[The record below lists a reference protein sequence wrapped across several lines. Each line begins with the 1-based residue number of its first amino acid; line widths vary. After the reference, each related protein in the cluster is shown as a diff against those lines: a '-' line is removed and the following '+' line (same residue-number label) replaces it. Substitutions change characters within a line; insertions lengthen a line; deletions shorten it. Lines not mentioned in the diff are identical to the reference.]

1 MKGLIGR
8 KVGMTQLFADDGSL
22 FPATVIEIKPN
33 VVVAL
38 RLLERDGYSAVVLG
52 SGVLRDKH
60 VSKPYGGQFSDGIE
74 PVRHLIE
81 IRNFELQEG
90 ESPEVGDTVGVELFA
105 GTSSVD
111 VSGTSKGKG
120 YQGVMKRHGFAGG
133 QKTHGSKFHRAP
145 GSTGQS
151 ATPSKVH
158 KGKKMPGRMG
168 GASATVHNL
177 RLFGVDAER
186 NLLLVGGAC
195 PGRRG
200 GTLLVTSAKNNGS
213 ARPALDLLAS
223 SSAEASSDES
233 EL

>member
-1 MKGLIGR
+1 MKGLIGT

-22 FPATVIEIKPN
+22 FPTTVIEITPN

-38 RLLERDGYSAVVLG
+38 RMLERDGYSAVVIG

-60 VSKPYGGQFSDGIE
+60 VSKPYGGQFSEGIE
-74 PVRHLIE
+74 PVRHLVE
-81 IRNFELQEG
+81 IRDFQLLEG
-90 ESPEVGDTVGVELFA
+90 ESPEVGDTIGVELFVGA
-105 GTSSVD
+105 STVN

-133 QKTHGSKFHRAP
+133 RKTHGSKFHRAP

-151 ATPSKVH
+151 ATPSKVF

-168 GASATVHNL
+168 GVSATVHNL
-177 RLFGVDAER
+177 RLFGIDAKR

-200 GTLLVTSAKNNGS
+200 GTLLVTSAKNSGS
-213 ARPALDLLAS
+213 APPALDLLAS
-223 SSAEASSDES
+223 SSVQASSNEGES
-233 EL
+233 